1 MGTPPGATVVL
12 PPPPTLV
19 TRPAELVVNL
29 VAHRAGGNAMTS
41 PTAAGHRGFRH
52 ELLLHRSTAELLEFM
67 LPVVR
72 DGLAAEEP
80 TLLLVR
86 PDTAEAVLRQVGPS
100 PYLTIAP
107 APTQPGRPAL

>member
-1 MGTPPGATVVL
+1 
-12 PPPPTLV
+12 
-19 TRPAELVVNL
+19 
-29 VAHRAGGNAMTS
+29 
-41 PTAAGHRGFRH
+41 
-52 ELLLHRSTAELLEFM
+52 M

-86 PDTAEAVLRQVGPS
+86 PDTAETVLQQVGPS

-107 APTQPGRPAL
+107 ALTEPGRPALHLRAALPMLAGDARVIHQEPVIPRRSGPYGDAWKRCSTSSCARTTDLQPRCGCGPSTAGSPSP